1 MNATGGREV
10 TYSASISISPS
21 TSPGTLPAHA
31 NLGPRPLHTSAHA
44 CQKQPL
50 PASSQLPRSSQHS
63 HCASRTAV
71 LYTRARSST
80 FFLVLPVPVPTTS
93 SRPSVILLYM
103 CAHVP
108 VDLLLEL
115 LLDLVDLLQYGTCI
129 VQLYS
134 CSMYTYSCTCM
145 VPVGLVVVPILNKRK
160 LADFDIICAVFLH
173 FLDPQIGHS
182 IAKISGY
189 SPEPRTA
196 SGPCGAAATSGLL
209 HRVRSRFES

>member
-1 MNATGGREV
+1 
-10 TYSASISISPS
+10 
-21 TSPGTLPAHA
+21 
-31 NLGPRPLHTSAHA
+31 
-44 CQKQPL
+44 
-50 PASSQLPRSSQHS
+50 
-63 HCASRTAV
+63 
-71 LYTRARSST
+71 
-80 FFLVLPVPVPTTS
+80 
-93 SRPSVILLYM
+93 M

-115 LLDLVDLLQYGTCI
+115 LLGLVDLLQYGTCI

-189 SPEPRTA
+189 SPEPLGPRRDPAGPQPLPGCYIGFDIGSNPRPTA
-196 SGPCGAAATSGLL
+196 LGQPPT
-209 HRVRSRFES
+209 